1 MPEGVASDLSAGQWL
16 GWWLDRRLG
25 PIHHEACATSN
36 TDQPDSVPHV
46 RDIVPW
52 RDVGT
57 IEATLTSRANRGGP
71 AGESGADVFDLI
83 LFELLVHAK
92 EVSRERFKLASCL
105 QLAKGRQHPSRRT
118 ITLHWQPPRE
128 AWLHNPQH
136 YSRDEG
142 PPKQATAG
150 VKVEKHIVAPWL
162 AVCYRPRS
170 NLDQTREACG
180 ERSD

>member
-1 MPEGVASDLSAGQWL
+1 MPEGVAPDPSAGQWL

-57 IEATLTSRANRGGP
+57 IEAALTSRANRGGP

-118 ITLHWQPPRE
+118 ITLPSSPRGRRGCTTLNTTAE
-128 AWLHNPQH
+128 MRVPQT
-136 YSRDEG
+136 SNGGCEVG
-142 PPKQATAG
+142 KT
-150 VKVEKHIVAPWL
+150 
-162 AVCYRPRS
+162 YRCSLVGGMLSSP
-170 NLDQTREACG
+170 
-180 ERSD
+180 